1 MRKPAILEQPAAAAV
16 LSFVFPGLGQ
26 AVAGK
31 PRRGALVAL
40 PGVLLIVAVAL
51 VVLLARRQ
59 LADAVL
65 SDNALLAILLVN
77 VALLLYRLWA
87 IVDAYLVALPRGK
100 EQSKR
105 LPSGGGVRAARA
117 VLVVVVIATVG
128 THVALGALDVQI
140 RDNLSCVFN
149 TEAPCWFGSGNVAAG
164 ETLPPLPDSTGALD
178 PTGSDALPSDTPGSS
193 DSASA
198 SSSASVG
205 PAPTSSPT
213 PPVTAGPTT
222 ANGLPIFPVEDVSG
236 PNTSPDQW
244 RDDGYLNVLLV
255 GIDQGVGRW
264 SLRPD
269 TMILLQVQIATGK
282 AAMYGV
288 PRNLENIPLPPEA
301 ANANPCHCFP
311 YPNLL
316 NALWLDAVRR
326 PSAYPYPGSDFV
338 RGFKALEGAIGQY
351 LGLHVD
357 GAVVINL
364 MGFANMIDDLG
375 GLDIYVP
382 TELKDSQ
389 YSRPQDGK
397 DITID
402 IKPGQQHMDGLTA
415 LEYAR
420 SRHQDS
426 DYGRMGRQQEV
437 LMALRKQLNPCSL
450 VSRIPSLISDLGDS
464 FWTDMPE
471 SDAGALAALAERVGT
486 GNVNNV
492 ELIPSVTGNP
502 VGYLTV
508 PRWATVRDIVAHGL
522 DHVPASTDSGGS
534 SGGGGLSERPAGAGR
549 GGGGAYWWP
558 ARTRPFS

>member
-1 MRKPAILEQPAAAAV
+1 MKKPVVLGQPAVAAL

-26 AVAGK
+26 AAAGR
-31 PRRGALVAL
+31 PRRGALVAAPTIAFIL
-40 PGVLLIVAVAL
+40 LAIGLVLFARHAIADAL
-51 VVLLARRQ
+51 V
-59 LADAVL
+59 
-65 SDNALLAILLVN
+65 SENALLAILFVD
-77 VALLLYRLWA
+77 VAFLLYRLWA
-87 IVDAYLVALPRGK
+87 IVDAFLVALPHGK

-105 LPSGGGVRAARA
+105 LPSAFGRQAGRALLA
-117 VLVVVVIATVG
+117 VVVVATVG
-128 THVALGALDVQI
+128 THLALGVLDVQL
-140 RDNLSCVFN
+140 RDALSCSFN
-149 TEAPCWFGSGNVAAG
+149 SDAPCWFGSGNVAVG
-164 ETLPPLPDSTGALD
+164 ETLPPLPDTTGALD
-178 PTGSDALPSDTPGSS
+178 ATDTPSIEAPSASGGASASGSGS
-193 DSASA
+193 TSGTTSGSGSSASA
-198 SSSASVG
+198 TLTAAPS
-205 PAPTSSPT
+205 PAAVVT
-213 PPVTAGPTT
+213 PGPTT
-222 ANGLPIFPVEDVSG
+222 GSGLPIFPVENVSG
-236 PNTSPDQW
+236 ANTPPAQW

-269 TMILLQVQIATGK
+269 TMILLEVQISTGK

-301 ANANPCHCFP
+301 ANAYPCHCFP

-326 PSAYPYPGSDFV
+326 PDAYPYPGSDFA
-338 RGFKALEGAIGQY
+338 RGFEALEAAIGQY

-364 MGFANMIDDLG
+364 MGFASLIDDLG

-382 TELKDSQ
+382 TEIKDSQ

-402 IKPGQQHMDGLTA
+402 IKAGQQHMNGLTA

-426 DYGRMGRQQEV
+426 DYGRMARQQEV
-437 LMALRKQLNPCSL
+437 LMALRKELSPCSL
-450 VSRIPSLISDLGDS
+450 VPRIPSLIKDLGDA

-471 SDAGALAALAERVGT
+471 SDTGVLAALAERVGT

-522 DHVPASTDSGGS
+522 DHVPASTSGG
-534 SGGGGLSERPAGAGR
+534 SGGGGLSC
-549 GGGGAYWWP
+549 
-558 ARTRPFS
+558 

>member
-1 MRKPAILEQPAAAAV
+1 MGKPVILEQPAAAAV

-31 PRRGALVAL
+31 PRRGALIAL
-40 PGVLLIVAVAL
+40 PTVVLMAVAVVL
-51 VVLLARRQ
+51 VVAARRQ
-59 LADAVL
+59 IADTLL
-65 SDNALLAILLVN
+65 SENALTAILLVN
-77 VALLLYRLWA
+77 VAVLLYRLWA
-87 IVDAYLVALPRGK
+87 IVDAYIVALPRDK
-100 EQSKR
+100 VQSKR
-105 LPSGGGVRAARA
+105 LPSVLSARAARVA
-117 VLVVVVIATVG
+117 LAVVVIATVG
-128 THVALGALDVQI
+128 THVAVGAVDVQI
-140 RDNLSCVFN
+140 RDAISCTFN
-149 TEAPCWFGSGNVAAG
+149 SDAPCWFGSGNVAAG

-178 PTGSDALPSDTPGSS
+178 PTGSPEPTGSIAGPTGSDDP
-193 DSASA
+193 SASP
-198 SSSASVG
+198 STSVD
-205 PAPTSSPT
+205 PTPTWSPT
-213 PPVTAGPTT
+213 PVVTAGPTL
-222 ANGLPIFPVEDVSG
+222 ANGLPVFPVENVSG
-236 PNTSPDQW
+236 PNTPPEQW

-269 TMILLQVQIATGK
+269 TTILLQVQIATGK
-282 AAMYGV
+282 AAMYGI

-364 MGFANMIDDLG
+364 MGFANLINDLG

-382 TELKDSQ
+382 SELKDNQ

-402 IKPGQQHMDGLTA
+402 IKPGQQHMDGFTA
-415 LEYAR
+415 LAYAR

-437 LMALRKQLNPCSL
+437 LMALRKQLNPCTL
-450 VSRIPSLISDLGDS
+450 APQIPNLIKDLGDS

-471 SDAGALAALAERVGT
+471 SDAGALAALAQKVGA

-492 ELIPSVTGNP
+492 ELVPSVTGNP

-522 DHVPASTDSGGS
+522 DHVPASSGDGGS
-534 SGGGGLSERPAGAGR
+534 SGGGGLSC
-549 GGGGAYWWP
+549 
-558 ARTRPFS
+558 